1 MKKEENAVHYQENRD
16 VNGKTIFHDPLL
28 CSQFLRDYVDI
39 PMLKNVRPEDI
50 EDVSE
55 RYRTFMGV
63 EFEAD
68 TVKKIKCPGVAE
80 TEDNKAADDDTS
92 LYIVSLIEH
101 KSRVDYDVALQ
112 LLKYI
117 LGIWIDYRNEQN
129 RKKEGVSSRKTFRY
143 PPVIPIVY
151 YEGAAKWTAELKMSD
166 RVTMKESFGAYIP
179 DFTYK
184 VVSIH
189 DYSNAEL
196 LSKEDEMSL
205 IMMLNKIQTAEDL
218 TGLLKMLKEQL
229 EKIQSIIAKTPES
242 IVKIISGITY
252 NLCRRLNLPED
263 ETRQYIRNVEG
274 RDMGYLFEN
283 MEKMDIQAERRNT
296 AEAREEA
303 RQAKEE
309 LRQAKEEAR
318 RRKEEVQ
325 KDIEKEKEE
334 GVRLFIEGYQEVGI
348 TREMT
353 SQKLQEKFGL
363 SEEAALEKV
372 ALYWKTGTE

>member
-1 MKKEENAVHYQENRD
+1 MKKEDNAVHYQEDRD
-16 VNGKTIFHDPLL
+16 VNGKTIFHNPLL

-68 TVKKIKCPGVAE
+68 TVKKIKCPGAAV
-80 TEDNKAADDDTS
+80 TGGNKA
-92 LYIVSLIEH
+92 
-101 KSRVDYDVALQ
+101 
-112 LLKYI
+112 
-117 LGIWIDYRNEQN
+117 
-129 RKKEGVSSRKTFRY
+129 
-143 PPVIPIVY
+143 
-151 YEGAAKWTAELKMSD
+151 
-166 RVTMKESFGAYIP
+166 
-179 DFTYK
+179 
-184 VVSIH
+184 
-189 DYSNAEL
+189 
-196 LSKEDEMSL
+196 
-205 IMMLNKIQTAEDL
+205 AEDL
-218 TGLLKMLKEQL
+218 TGLSKMLKEQL
-229 EKIQSIIAKTPES
+229 EKVESIIAKTPES

-353 SQKLQEKFGL
+353 SQKLQEKFRL
-363 SEEAALEKV
+363 SEEAALEKI
-372 ALYWKTGTE
+372 ALYWKTE